1 MALEFAVPKA
11 SLRSLGG
18 GRLVMAAI
26 GLVPLVGIVI
36 LTVISLGMSFQDV
49 DGHVRGGFTLEH
61 YRRLYQDPFAYRT
74 FLNTAVFALVS
85 TLVALAFAV
94 PAAWLV
100 ERTTLPGKEWVF
112 PLMSIGLLTPGF
124 FTAMGWVFLLHPRIG
139 MVNRWLMDLFGL
151 QTAPL
156 NIATLVGMGWVQ
168 GLSLAT
174 VTFVML
180 AATFRNLDGALEEL
194 AQVHG
199 LKRFH
204 TFWRIT
210 LPLVFPGVLAAA
222 IYVFTIA
229 LSSFEVPAIIGLG
242 NKIFT
247 FSTFVYFMINPEEGG
262 LPNYGIAGATC
273 ALMVVVALFLSWW
286 YFSVVQK
293 THRYAVVT
301 GRGYRPKLVELGP
314 KQAVLA
320 WVFLFGYLFLS
331 EGFPFLLVIWASLL
345 PYFQPIS
352 LSAMQEL
359 SLDRFINLPWDVF
372 LVGLKNTVILVALVP
387 ALLLVFCLAIS
398 WVVIRSRLKIAFI
411 YDFIAFLPHPL
422 PNLIFAVSA
431 IYVAL
436 FIVPDFIPLYGT
448 VWLLVVVYVVSKTSF
463 GTRLFN
469 NSLIQIH
476 KELDEAAQVSGLSTI
491 QVARKLL
498 VPLLMPTMLYAWL
511 WLALST
517 FRELSMAAILVTG
530 NNLTLPV
537 AVWGLWA
544 TGSLG
549 AAAAASLVLVV
560 LMTPLVVLYWRFG
573 RRRLDEAEQR
583 A

>member
-1 MALEFAVPKA
+1 M
-11 SLRSLGG
+11 GG
-18 GRLVMAAI
+18 GRILMAAI
-26 GLVPLVGIVI
+26 GVVPLAGILL
-36 LTVISLGMSFQDV
+36 LTVISLGMSFQ
-49 DGHVRGGFTLEH
+49 GGEGDTTRAFTLEH
-61 YRRLYQDPFAYRT
+61 YRRLYQDPFAYRA
-74 FLNTAVFALVS
+74 FLNTAAFALTS
-85 TLVALAFAV
+85 TLVALLFAV

-112 PLMSIGLLTPGF
+112 PLMSLGLLTPGF

-139 MVNRWLMDLFGL
+139 LLNHWLMALLGL
-151 QTAPL
+151 ESPPL
-156 NIATLVGMGWVQ
+156 NVATLVGMGWVQ

-174 VTFVML
+174 VTFVMM
-180 AATFRNLDGALEEL
+180 AATFRSLDGALEEA

-204 TFWRIT
+204 TFCRIT
-210 LPLVFPGVLAAA
+210 LPLVFPGILAAG

-262 LPNYGIAGATC
+262 LPNYGIAGATS
-273 ALMVVVALFLSWW
+273 ALMVVVALILSGW
-286 YFSVVQK
+286 YFSVVRK

-301 GRGYRPKLVELGP
+301 GRGYRPKLVELGS

-320 WVFLFGYLFLS
+320 WFFLLGYLFLS
-331 EGFPFLLVIWASLL
+331 EGFPFMLVVWASLL

-352 LSAMQEL
+352 WSAMQEV
-359 SLDRFINLPWDVF
+359 SLEKFAHLPWDVF
-372 LVGLKNTVILVALVP
+372 LLGLKNTALLVALVP
-387 ALLLVFCLAIS
+387 ALLLVFCLVIS
-398 WVVIRSRLKIAFI
+398 WVVIRSGLKVAFL
-411 YDFIAFLPHPL
+411 YDFVAFLPHPL

-431 IYVAL
+431 VFVAL
-436 FIVPDFIPLYGT
+436 FLVPDFIPLYGT
-448 VWLLVVVYVVSKTSF
+448 VWLLVIVYVVSKTSF

-476 KELDEAAQVSGLSTI
+476 RELDEAAQVSGLSVI
-491 QVARKLL
+491 QVTMKIL
-498 VPLLMPTMLYAWL
+498 VPLLKPAMLYAWL

-517 FRELSMAAILVTG
+517 FRELTMAAILVTRD
-530 NNLTLPV
+530 NLTLPV
-537 AVWGLWA
+537 AVWGLWES
-544 TGSLG
+544 GSLG
-549 AAAAASLVLVV
+549 DAAAASLIFVF
-560 LMTPLVVLYWRFG
+560 LMAPLVVLYWRFG
-573 RRRLDEAEQR
+573 RRRLNESEQD

>member
-1 MALEFAVPKA
+1 MVDLAIQKA
-11 SLRSLGG
+11 SFRVVGG
-18 GRLVMAAI
+18 GRVMMAVIAAI
-26 GLVPLVGIVI
+26 PLIGILV
-36 LTVISLGMSFQDV
+36 LTVISLGMSFEGIE
-49 DGHVRGGFTLEH
+49 GHTTQGFTLDH
-61 YRRLYQDPFAYRT
+61 YRKLYQDPFAYQT
-74 FLNTAVFALVS
+74 FLNTVVFSLVS
-85 TLVALAFAV
+85 TLVALGFAV

-139 MVNRWLMDLFGL
+139 LLNSWLMSLFGL
-151 QTAPL
+151 KTAPL

-180 AATFRNLDGALEEL
+180 AATFRNLDGALEES

-199 LKRFH
+199 LRRFH
-204 TFWRIT
+204 TFCRIT
-210 LPLVFPGVLAAA
+210 LPLVFPGILAAG

-247 FSTFVYFMINPEEGG
+247 FSTFVYFAINPEEGG

-273 ALMVVVALFLSWW
+273 ALMIVVALVLSWW
-286 YFSVVQK
+286 YFRVVQK
-293 THRYAVVT
+293 THRYAVIT

-314 KQAVLA
+314 KQVALA
-320 WVFLFGYLFLS
+320 WIFLFGYLFLS

-352 LSAMQEL
+352 LSAMHDL
-359 SLDRFINLPWDVF
+359 SLDRFINLPWEVF
-372 LVGLKNTVILVALVP
+372 LVGLKNTVLLVAVVP

-398 WVVIRSRLKIAFI
+398 WVVIRSGFKFAFI
-411 YDFIAFLPHPL
+411 YDFLAFLPHPL

-431 IYVAL
+431 IFVAL
-436 FIVPDFIPLYGT
+436 FLLPDFLPLYGT
-448 VWLLVVVYVVSKTSF
+448 VWLLVIVYVVSKTSF

-476 KELDEAAQVSGLSTI
+476 KELDEAAQVSGLSVM
-491 QVARKLL
+491 QVAVKILI
-498 VPLLMPTMLYAWL
+498 PLLTPTMLYAWL

-544 TGSLG
+544 GGSLG
-549 AAAAASLVLVV
+549 AAAAASLILVF
-560 LMTPLVVLYWRFG
+560 LMAPLVILYWRLG
-573 RRRLDEAEQR
+573 RRRLNQSAQG